1 MLIPHQLYENS
12 MEKEIT
18 IKKKITEDT
27 KFALPIKIKKVL
39 YKGKLLVI
47 SPETAN
53 WIMLENEEQWQ
64 FFQLLTSLDLG
75 NALKQ
80 FCGAYENA
88 QYTVTQI
95 VAKHF
100 DNQLV
105 KPKNN
110 GGSMQMYLT
119 NECNMRCPHCYMFA
133 GLKKDRE
140 LSTKEIF
147 DIISSFKKHGG
158 NNIVFS
164 GGEIALRTDLYEILK
179 YSCDLG
185 ISNEI
190 LTNGTLWNAD
200 LVKKVAPLITRVQIS
215 IDGYDEATNSLI
227 RGKGNF
233 SKALNAVNLFYESNV
248 DTEISVTPY
257 LDKKLAENYQCYIDF
272 ARMLN
277 QKYHKA
283 NFLVKFTFDVLNG
296 RDICVSEKQ
305 KKDYQSIV
313 TKIYNELYGDF
324 VDKPFLEFHKHGGIE
339 NNCDYGNVAISAD
352 GNVCLCPII
361 PEMKPV
367 GNIRVN
373 SFDELLDIAQ
383 KARSLSN
390 INNLSPCKDCE
401 LKYICGGE
409 CRIKHFSGF
418 KENDLQEI
426 ATSKRVCSQDHKNM
440 FYDMMLKLNDEM
452 YR

>member
-1 MLIPHQLYENS
+1 M
-12 MEKEIT
+12 
-18 IKKKITEDT
+18 
-27 KFALPIKIKKVL
+27 
-39 YKGKLLVI
+39 I

-53 WIMLENEEQWQ
+53 WIILENEEQWQ
-64 FFQLLTSLDLG
+64 FFQLLTSFDLG
-75 NALKQ
+75 TALKQ

-88 QYTVTQI
+88 QYTVMQI

-100 DNQLV
+100 DNLAV
-105 KPKNN
+105 RPKNN

-147 DIISSFKKHGG
+147 DIISSFRKRGG

-164 GGEIALRTDLYEILK
+164 GGEIALRTDLYKILK
-179 YSCDLG
+179 YSYDLG

-190 LTNGTLWNAD
+190 LTNGTLWSAD
-200 LVKKVAPLITRVQIS
+200 LVQKVAPLITRVQIS
-215 IDGYDEATNSLI
+215 IDGYDEDTNSRI
-227 RGKGNF
+227 RGKRNF
-233 SKALNAVNLFYESNV
+233 SKALNAVSLFYKTNI
-248 DTEISVTPY
+248 DTEVSVTPY
-257 LDKKLAENYQCYIDF
+257 LDKDLSEDYQCYIDF
-272 ARMLN
+272 ARILN
-277 QKYHKA
+277 QKYHRP
-283 NFLVKFTFDVLNG
+283 NFLVKFTFDILNG
-296 RDICVSEKQ
+296 RTIHVSEKQ
-305 KKDYQSIV
+305 KNDYQAIV
-313 TKIYNELYGDF
+313 THIYNELYGDF
-324 VDKPFLEFHKHGGIE
+324 IDKPFLEFHKRGGIE
-339 NNCDYGNVAISAD
+339 NNCDYGNIAISAD

-367 GNIRVN
+367 GNIRIN
-373 SFDELLDIAQ
+373 NFDELLDIAQ
-383 KARSLSN
+383 KARVLSD

-418 KENDLQEI
+418 KENDLAEI
-426 ATSKRVCSQDHKNM
+426 ATSKRVCSQEHKNM
-440 FYDMMLKLNDEM
+440 FYDLMLKLNEDM

>member
-1 MLIPHQLYENS
+1 MK
-12 MEKEIT
+12 KET
-18 IKKKITEDT
+18 TVKKKISEDT
-27 KFALPIKIKKVL
+27 KFTLPVNIKKVI
-39 YKGKLLVI
+39 YKGKIFVI

-53 WIMLENEEQWQ
+53 WIILENEEQWQ
-64 FFQLLTSLDLG
+64 FFQLLTSFDLG
-75 NALKQ
+75 TALKQ

-88 QYTVTQI
+88 QYTVMQI

-100 DNQLV
+100 DNLAV
-105 KPKNN
+105 RPKNN

-147 DIISSFKKHGG
+147 DIISSFRKRGG

-164 GGEIALRTDLYEILK
+164 GGEIALRTDIYKILK
-179 YSCDLG
+179 YSYDLG

-190 LTNGTLWNAD
+190 LTNGTLWSAD
-200 LVKKVAPLITRVQIS
+200 LVQKVAPLITRVQIS
-215 IDGYDEATNSLI
+215 IDGYDEDTNSRI

-233 SKALNAVNLFYESNV
+233 SKALNAVSLFYKTNI
-248 DTEISVTPY
+248 DTEVSVTPY
-257 LDKKLAENYQCYIDF
+257 LDKDLSEDYQCYIDF
-272 ARMLN
+272 ARILN
-277 QKYHKA
+277 QKYHRP
-283 NFLVKFTFDVLNG
+283 NFLVKFTFDILNG
-296 RDICVSEKQ
+296 RTIHVSEKQ
-305 KKDYQSIV
+305 KNDYQAIV
-313 TKIYNELYGDF
+313 THIYNELYGDF
-324 VDKPFLEFHKHGGIE
+324 IDKPFLEFHKRGGIE
-339 NNCDYGNVAISAD
+339 NNCDYGNIAISAD

-367 GNIRVN
+367 GNIRIN
-373 SFDELLDIAQ
+373 NFDELLDIAQ
-383 KARSLSN
+383 KARVLSD

-418 KENDLQEI
+418 KENDLAEI
-426 ATSKRVCSQDHKNM
+426 ATSKRVCSQEHKNM
-440 FYDMMLKLNDEM
+440 FYDLMLKLNEDM

>member
-1 MLIPHQLYENS
+1 MN
-12 MEKEIT
+12 KEIT
-18 IKKKITEDT
+18 VRKRISEDT
-27 KFALPIKIKKVL
+27 KFTLPVKIKKVI
-39 YKGKLLVI
+39 YKEKIFVI
-47 SPETAN
+47 SPETAS
-53 WIMLENEEQWQ
+53 WIILENEEQWQ

-373 SFDELLDIAQ
+373 CFDELLDIAQ

>member
-1 MLIPHQLYENS
+1 MD
-12 MEKEIT
+12 KEIT
-18 IKKKITEDT
+18 VRKRISEDT
-27 KFALPIKIKKVL
+27 KFTLPVKIKKVI
-39 YKGKLLVI
+39 YRGKMLVI

-53 WIMLENEEQWQ
+53 WIILENEEQWQ
-64 FFQLLTSLDLG
+64 FFQLLTSFDLG

-80 FCGAYENA
+80 FNGAYDNA

-164 GGEIALRTDLYEILK
+164 GGEIALRKDLYEILK
-179 YSCDLG
+179 HSYDLG

-190 LTNGTLWNAD
+190 LTNGTLWNAE
-200 LVKKVAPLITRVQIS
+200 LVQKVVPLISRVQIS
-215 IDGYDEATNSLI
+215 IDGYDEATNSRI

-233 SKALNAVNLFYESNV
+233 SRALNAVTLFYETNV

-257 LDKKLAENYQCYIDF
+257 LDEDLAENYQYYIDF

-277 QKYHKA
+277 QKYSRA

-296 RDICVSEKQ
+296 REIRVSEKQ
-305 KKDYQSIV
+305 KKDYQGIV

-339 NNCDYGNVAISAD
+339 NNCDYGNIAISAD

-367 GNIRVN
+367 GNVRVN

-383 KARSLSN
+383 KRGHYQTSTIFLHARIVN
-390 INNLSPCKDCE
+390 
-401 LKYICGGE
+401 
-409 CRIKHFSGF
+409 
-418 KENDLQEI
+418 
-426 ATSKRVCSQDHKNM
+426 
-440 FYDMMLKLNDEM
+440 
-452 YR
+452 